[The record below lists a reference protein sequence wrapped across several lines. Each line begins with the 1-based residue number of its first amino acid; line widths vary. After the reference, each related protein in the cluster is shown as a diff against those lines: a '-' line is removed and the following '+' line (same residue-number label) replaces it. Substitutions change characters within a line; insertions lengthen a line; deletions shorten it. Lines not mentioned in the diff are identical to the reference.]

1 MRYIDTIVP
10 IPIDQ
15 IKEYFKDKE
24 IKFIIDYNNSKLQE
38 KVFLTYLANLDIPCD
53 IDYEKKIEKEKLF
66 SLIES
71 YMNLK
76 SVSNVDFLSVALAQ
90 IILKCLNVND
100 QILFRKYILTDQECE
115 EFIEKN
121 QNELAKW
128 IYFLDST
135 MLFLLKSFE
144 DLDEQINVKQNFTN
158 IDDSDYVGL
167 NVVNLFSIPGFL
179 ELYFSADREVSMAY
193 FVQQFE
199 NHMFKGKS
207 LYQYYFNEFN
217 LFGPLLTQ
225 LINKNLPIDA
235 NEVLPINEEDLAQKE
250 KI

>member
-1 MRYIDTIVP
+1 MRYIDTTVP

-71 YMNLK
+71 YMNVK
-76 SVSNVDFLSVALAQ
+76 SVSNVDFLNVAVAQ
-90 IILKCLNVND
+90 IILKCLEVND
-100 QILFRKYILTDQECE
+100 KTLFQKFILNDEECE

-121 QNELAKW
+121 KDVLAKW

-144 DLDEQINVKQNFTN
+144 DLDEKIKVKENFTH
-158 IDDSDYVGL
+158 IDDTDYIGL
-167 NVVNLFSIPGFL
+167 NIVNLLSIPGFL
-179 ELYFSADREVSMAY
+179 EYYFSANREISMAY

-199 NHMFKGKS
+199 THMFKGKS
-207 LYQYYFNEFN
+207 LYQYYFNDFN
-217 LFGPLLTQ
+217 IFGPIISQ

-235 NEVLPINEEDLAQKE
+235 NEILPMNEGKKD
-250 KI
+250 